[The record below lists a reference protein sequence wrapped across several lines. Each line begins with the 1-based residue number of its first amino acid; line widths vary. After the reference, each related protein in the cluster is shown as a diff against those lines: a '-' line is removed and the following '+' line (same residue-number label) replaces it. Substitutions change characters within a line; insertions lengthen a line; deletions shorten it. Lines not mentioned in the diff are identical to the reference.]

1 MTHGIR
7 GKATQTSIDARTAS
21 QVADTMQALAAPS
34 RVRILARL
42 SEGPCSVNE
51 LAAAVGMEQSAVS
64 HHLRL
69 LRHLGLVVGE
79 RDGRRTIYELHDEH
93 VGVLLAEA
101 VYHVEHVRLG
111 YAGPTRH
118 ARRVS

>member
-1 MTHGIR
+1 MSHGVR
-7 GKATQTSIDARTAS
+7 GNATQTSIDASTARR
-21 QVADTMQALAAPS
+21 VADTMQALAAPS
-34 RVRILARL
+34 RVRMLARL
-42 SEGPCSVNE
+42 RESPCSVND
-51 LAAAVGMEQSAVS
+51 LAQAVGMEQSAVS

-79 RDGRRTIYELHDEH
+79 RQGRRTIYELHDEH

-111 YAGPTRH
+111 YAAPS
-118 ARRVS
+118 RRAHRAS